1 MKKSFWLLSI
11 LGLFP
16 MAAWGH
22 PGHDLTDFATGFSHP
37 FTGLDHLLVMLAV
50 GFWAGLSMT
59 QARWQVPG
67 VFLIFMLVS
76 LLVGASVSYFAIAE
90 VAVAISLLAMA
101 LVIVLRGQITPLIQL
116 LLTTLFALVHGFVHG
131 QEWAYTGDG
140 VSAVVGML
148 IGSALLLAI
157 GVLLGSYRYQL
168 AQWLRHG
175 MVAALTLSGSYLLM
189 L

>member
-1 MKKSFWLLSI
+1 MKKSFWLLTF

-16 MAAWGH
+16 MVAWGH
-22 PGHDLTDFATGFSHP
+22 PGHDLTDFASGFSHP

-59 QARWQVPG
+59 RARWQIPA
-67 VFLIFMLVS
+67 VFLVFMLLS
-76 LLVGASVSYFAIAE
+76 LLAGAAVSYIAMAE
-90 VAVAISLLAMA
+90 SVVVISLFAMA
-101 LVIVLRGQITPLIQL
+101 LVIVLRGHISPLLQL
-116 LLTTLFALVHGFVHG
+116 LLTTVFALAHGFVHG

-148 IGSALLLAI
+148 IGSALLLAS

-168 AQWLRHG
+168 AHWLRHG